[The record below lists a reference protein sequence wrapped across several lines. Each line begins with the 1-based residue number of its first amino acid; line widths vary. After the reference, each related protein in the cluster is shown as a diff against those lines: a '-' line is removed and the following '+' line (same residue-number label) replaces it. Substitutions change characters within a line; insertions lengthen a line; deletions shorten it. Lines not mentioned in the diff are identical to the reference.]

1 MDEDLPYPFLSPDN
15 KAFISTSPRTGLG
28 RYQMRHSVDPE
39 NVGPISK
46 YAVYDWWDDIL
57 KQMRKKPKFKYV
69 KDDKG
74 NVIMKKVK

>member
-15 KAFISTSPRTGLG
+15 KAFITTGPRTSLG
-28 RYQMRHSVDPE
+28 RYQMSGIMDTEAASPV
-39 NVGPISK
+39 SK
-46 YAVYDWWDDIL
+46 YAVYDWWDDVL
-57 KQMRKKPKFKYV
+57 QQMRKKPKFKYV